1 MDKSIQYIVIIGTV
15 IVLIQLVTIGVVF
28 MQQRTM
34 LDAATRA
41 DQSRQESAKL
51 AQELGATVE
60 AQLVA
65 MRQGNEAKLELMR
78 QTVDE
83 KLQGTLERRLGES
96 FKVVADQLE
105 SVQKGLGE
113 MKALATGVGDL
124 KKVLSNVKAR
134 GIFGEVQLRA
144 ILEEILTPDQFCADY
159 APSDSSRDRVEFAV
173 SLPGRGGVGQGVF
186 LPIDSKFPQEDYIRL
201 IDATERGDVAGIA
214 DAREAMYRQ
223 VKSYAKYVRDK
234 YVAPPATTNFAIV
247 FLPTESLF
255 AEVLRHAG
263 LVEELQREYSI
274 VLTGPTTMAALLN
287 SLRMGFH
294 TMALE
299 QRAVEVWNVL
309 AAVKT
314 EFGKFGEVLDRAK
327 KQLIS
332 AQNTLD
338 QADTRTRAMQRKLKD
353 VESLGVGEAAAVLE
367 LVEESDESGDDPV

>member
-1 MDKSIQYIVIIGTV
+1 MDNSIRYIVIVGIV

-41 DQSRQESAKL
+41 DQSRRESSKL
-51 AQELGATVE
+51 AQELGAKVE

-83 KLQGTLERRLGES
+83 KLQGTLDRRLGES
-96 FKVVADQLE
+96 FKLVADQLE

-113 MKALATGVGDL
+113 MQTLATGVGDL
-124 KKVLSNVKAR
+124 KKVLSNVKTR

-173 SLPGRGGVGQGVF
+173 SLPGRGGTGEAVF

-234 YVAPPATTNFAIV
+234 YIAPPATTNFAIV

-255 AEVLRHAG
+255 AEVLRQAG

-327 KQLIS
+327 KQLIT

-338 QADTRTRAMQRKLKD
+338 QADTRTRAMRRKLKD
-353 VESLGVGEAAAVLE
+353 VESLGAGEAAEVLE
-367 LVEESDESGDDPV
+367 LAEETDETGDETV